1 MIDFKSP
8 HERYYQDPDFHALVD
23 RMVWYIATCKYTP
36 SEMREASLLACIDT
50 YKVWWKKQ
58 NIYGMCTITR
68 TVFDTQE
75 SLLAQ
80 LKYAINQTEE
90 T

>member
-1 MIDFKSP
+1 MILQHITKL
-8 HERYYQDPDFHALVD
+8 YNAYQKH
-23 RMVWYIATCKYTP
+23 KH
-36 SEMREASLLACIDT
+36 MREEEEDPAQSHEDLCTQLGLEELTVQPGENT

-80 LKYAINQTEE
+80 LKDAINQT
-90 T
+90 

>member
-1 MIDFKSP
+1 MIRQHITKLYNAYQKHIHTREEETAAQN
-8 HERYYQDPDFHALVD
+8 HEDLCTQLGLEELTVQPG
-23 RMVWYIATCKYTP
+23 P
-36 SEMREASLLACIDT
+36 NT

-80 LKYAINQTEE
+80 LKNAIDQT
-90 T
+90 